1 MIAYHSA
8 HARAALDLT
17 AFIESH
23 DKGLRLEKSDRVP
36 RPATCLHV
44 KKVAARSVAARAGI
58 AAGDLLSLV
67 DGSPASR
74 QSPKLYDDRARKRLL
89 TFYSRARQENVEL
102 ATTGI
107 EIGIELDQTAEGVK
121 ARFKP
126 GDADPTALERLWE
139 LGDCATL
146 LELSRAVL
154 ALRGGDETPAL
165 LFEGVGLWEAGQY
178 EPGLERV
185 EKYLKHFGKNWTM
198 NFTAIGIHYLGLE
211 ELRQGRKQAGLER
224 LQRAF
229 AYNPLESTADVI
241 AEITGVRPPMK
252 TTRWTGKPFPAQYTL
267 PTIEGEKKTV
277 ALAPTLQAMGPRKL
291 LCVCLLANYRSN
303 GPYFD
308 LLNRYH
314 NYATHFAP
322 FLEGMHVVT
331 TEPNRYPDRAYHYAR
346 EDEMRALSLPF
357 EVMLEEG
364 DVVGTLEPT
373 GSPFVLLL
381 DHQGTIH
388 YEGGLESVEWW
399 DTLAAVAG

>member
-8 HARAALDLT
+8 HARAAVDLT
-17 AFIESH
+17 AFVESQV
-23 DKGLRLEKSDRVP
+23 KGLRTEKSDRVP
-36 RPATCLHV
+36 RPASCLSV
-44 KKVAARSVAARAGI
+44 KRVAGRSVAARAGV

-74 QSPKLYDDRARKRLL
+74 LSPKLYDDRARKRLL
-89 TFYSRARQENVEL
+89 TFYSRARGEIVEL

-107 EIGIELDQTAEGVK
+107 EVGVELDQTADGIK

-126 GDADPTALERLWE
+126 SDVDLPALERLWE

-154 ALRGGDETPAL
+154 AVEGGAETPAL

-178 EPGLERV
+178 AAGLERV
-185 EKYLKHFGKNWTM
+185 HSYLTRFGTNWTM
-198 NFTAIGIHYLGLE
+198 NYASIGVHYLGLE
-211 ELRQGRKQAGLER
+211 ELRRGSRDAGLER
-224 LQRAF
+224 LRRAF
-229 AYNPLESTADVI
+229 DYNPLESTADVI

-252 TTRWTGKPFPAQYTL
+252 TLRWTGKPFPVDYAL
-267 PTIEGEKKTV
+267 PTIEGERKTV
-277 ALAPTLQAMGPRKL
+277 ALAATLQAMSPGKL
-291 LCVCLLANYRSN
+291 LCVCLLASYRSN
-303 GPYFD
+303 GPYYD

-322 FLEGMHVVT
+322 FLEGLHVLT
-331 TEPNRYPDRAYHYAR
+331 TEPKRHPHRPFHYVR
-346 EDEMRALSLPF
+346 EDEVRAVGLPF

-364 DVVGTLEPT
+364 EVVAALAPS

-381 DHQGTIH
+381 DRQGTIL
-388 YEGGLESVEWW
+388 YEGELDPVSWW
-399 DTLAAVAG
+399 ETLAAAA